1 MSPRSKAR
9 RIAQAFAP
17 RTARRMV
24 DRSVIGRRVG
34 RSPASSSDRRAQISA
49 ARRSLRVPILPWRI
63 SEAAAGTPYD
73 LSTYDHSS

>member
-34 RSPASSSDRRAQISA
+34 RSHLH
-49 ARRSLRVPILPWRI
+49 RSPDKGRFLV
-63 SEAAAGTPYD
+63 
-73 LSTYDHSS
+73 